1 MIVLQLPN
9 ALPERPF
16 LDYGPLPTRTPYSC
30 PLPHV
35 IVRPFSPVVRNLLGT
50 IGGHPADLSSVV
62 VSRVFSGK
70 MVWESGVRAVIQISP
85 DVAVKVT
92 RNIDPDEHD
101 VMRYLEERIPAI
113 PVPRAL
119 GLVTVGATAF
129 MFMTFIPGTTLEER
143 WPSLSPE
150 AKEKI
155 REVLDA
161 NLLALRR
168 VELPPGEPFGS
179 PIGKRLCVDVRYEQY
194 VAPSPI
200 FTESH
205 FNDFLMHRPSSRVAP
220 GFQSWLRSMLREDHR
235 ILLTHGDFHPRN
247 IMVTDGDDPELTGII
262 DWEYCGF
269 YPEHWEHVKALNTR
283 GITDASD
290 WWDHLPPCILRYDQE
305 VVLDRYVEL
314 TLGAPRGRIGA
325 ATSSLPGPSEEIK
338 A

>member
-16 LDYGPLPTRTPYSC
+16 LDHGPLPTRTPFCC
-30 PLPHV
+30 PLPHAL
-35 IVRPFSPVVRNLLGT
+35 VRPFSPVILDLLGI
-50 IGGHPADLSSVV
+50 IGDPPADLSSLV

-92 RNIDPDEHD
+92 RSLDPDEHD
-101 VMRYLEERIPAI
+101 IMRYLEERIPAI
-113 PVPRAL
+113 PAPRAL
-119 GLVTVGATAF
+119 GMVTAGATAF
-129 MFMTFIPGTTLEER
+129 MFMTLITGSTLEAR

-150 AKEKI
+150 AKGKI

-161 NLLALRR
+161 NLMALRR
-168 VELPPGEPFGS
+168 VELPPGEPFGI
-179 PIGKRLCVDVRYEQY
+179 PVGKRLCVDVRREQC

-200 FTESH
+200 FSEAE

-220 GFQSWLRSMLREDHR
+220 GFQRWLRSMLREDHR

-247 IMVTDGDDPELTGII
+247 VMVSDGDDPELTGII
-262 DWEYCGF
+262 DWEYSGF

-290 WWDHLPPCILRYDQE
+290 WWDHLPPCILGYDQE

-314 TLGAPRGRIGA
+314 TLGAPRSRVGA
-325 ATSSLPGPSEEIK
+325 ATLSSPGPSEEVK